1 MHNTHKAIQNK
12 VKHTRTQTQTNT
24 MMMIPS
30 ESNFYTAFSL
40 RVFLFNSFFVFK
52 PLTKQTTADYK
63 DAQTAEFS
71 ERKHNKQKQT

>member
-1 MHNTHKAIQNK
+1 METYANIH
-12 VKHTRTQTQTNT
+12 TNT
-24 MMMIPS
+24 NMMMIPS

-40 RVFLFNSFFVFK
+40 RVFLFNFFVFK

-71 ERKHNKQKQT
+71 ERKHNKQKTKQT

>member
-1 MHNTHKAIQNK
+1 
-12 VKHTRTQTQTNT
+12 
-24 MMMIPS
+24 MMIPS

-40 RVFLFNSFFVFK
+40 RVFLFNFFVFK

-71 ERKHNKQKQT
+71 ERKHNKQKTKQT